1 MSPIPQTTQRLTA
14 TVIRALWKKSPQMFV
29 ESYRILH
36 DRPVADALFEGER
49 LLARYEI
56 QDAHRLGP
64 LRILRRPLD
73 MSADDARRY
82 FGGNVSP
89 YITVYNPTGGW
100 PPEPA
105 PETEEERSR
114 PGAISSW
121 EHRRNAM
128 QHNRTFRGAPKNIA
142 DDDVLWD
149 VDNLVDWY
157 GVRYLRLDS
166 DGITECLD
174 AVCLEYTRLH
184 RFDRSWEILQ
194 ALRLTPA
201 ELLAMEYQ
209 IAVVPQNN
217 ANLLQVLRRSRLSDD
232 EYVAHYVGDAA
243 T

>member
-36 DRPVADALFEGER
+36 DRPVADALFDGER
-49 LLARYEI
+49 LLAQYEI
-56 QDAHRLGP
+56 QNAHRLGP
-64 LRILRRPLD
+64 LQILRRPLE
-73 MSADDARRY
+73 MSADEACRY

-89 YITVYNPTGGW
+89 YMTFYNPTGGW

-121 EHRRNAM
+121 NGMRGALRA
-128 QHNRTFRGAPKNIA
+128 NRTGPNAPKHVA

-149 VDNLVDWY
+149 VDNLIDWY
-157 GVRYLRLDS
+157 GVRYLRRSADT
-166 DGITECLD
+166 ITECLD
-174 AVCLEYTRLH
+174 VVALEYRRLH
-184 RFDRSWEILQ
+184 LFDRSWEILRTL
-194 ALRLTPA
+194 ALDPRDV
-201 ELLAMEYQ
+201 LAMEYQ
-209 IAVVPQNN
+209 VAVVPQNN
-217 ANLLQVLRRSRLSDD
+217 RNLLQVLRRSRVSDA
-232 EYVAHYVGDAA
+232 EYVAHYVGGTA